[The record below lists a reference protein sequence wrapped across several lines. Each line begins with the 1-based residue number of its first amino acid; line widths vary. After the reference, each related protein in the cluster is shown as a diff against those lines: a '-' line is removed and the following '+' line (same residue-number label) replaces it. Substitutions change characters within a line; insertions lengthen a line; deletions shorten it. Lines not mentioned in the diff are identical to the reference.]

1 MSAPSFWQPLPWYL
15 VTPPRERDDVIDR
28 PRLTELI
35 DELLGRHR
43 VVLVCAPAGY
53 GKTVA
58 ARQWFSGTTATITW
72 LSLDRAEWSGID
84 VVRGI
89 LTALHQGAGPSM
101 TDPIDMRS
109 GLAEIARIAGTVE
122 GPVTVVID
130 DAHRAAAALAD
141 PELRS
146 LLEIGPAGLR
156 FLMVGHGEL
165 SAALNRLVVHAV
177 AAVIDGAALAFD
189 RAEIQ
194 TLCPRLSAPE
204 AARLLATTRGWP
216 IAVNS
221 AVAGSDDGPITEYV
235 ADNILDRLSTELAEF
250 VLAATVADRVDPDL
264 AAALSGRRDA
274 AQLLEHCLHRSLFL
288 TRFDLRS
295 DGAPT
300 RSMYEW
306 HQLFSERVRAILAIR
321 DPHRAAEL
329 DRIAAEHLASSRP
342 LDAVRHAIRGRH
354 FGLAW
359 KIFGSNWL
367 ALVIGSRDDEVEQIC
382 ATLVNDLDLDPGQL
396 IQVELIRA
404 CCREVGGDRSGAS
417 TALASASLRL
427 AELPEPSRNSQLVV
441 SHLAAV
447 MLCSD
452 TPGELDEAVEAALG
466 ILSTLPGDEIG
477 VSLQACMAFLAG
489 WTKVRLRSD
498 PVRASQLLD
507 TAVREC
513 SAAGLDD
520 IARWAAANHAFA
532 LAYAGALTRAASI
545 IERSRT
551 SRRDGLWHSS
561 YDRGIEQ
568 FTMGTIALWRADLA
582 RALQINAELS
592 PMDSVR
598 GGYQPLA
605 RLHWVYV
612 ATTMAD
618 TTAVASAEASLELIP
633 DENPH
638 GVPWVAYKNLG
649 RVRICEFRGRHAAIP
664 QLCAEIGPAANIPGV
679 CAMLAAVWRRVGR
692 PDEALRWLSRI
703 DMTTAPTYFRAHA
716 LVTRAL
722 LAVADGEPA
731 RARRLLEQSLALAV
745 PERVMLPYVENRDE
759 VTTSLLIAATRAGP
773 HREFVAQS
781 LAAAAALGGGTGAAI
796 SLAQLT
802 PREREL
808 LGLLRSSMEF
818 SEIAAA
824 LGVSL
829 NTVNTHRRS
838 LYRKIGAR
846 NRRDAVRLADLL
858 AEPS

>member
-28 PRLTELI
+28 PRLTELV
-35 DELLGRHR
+35 DGLLSRHR

-58 ARQWFSGTTATITW
+58 ARQWFRGAAPATAW
-72 LSLDRAEWSGID
+72 LSLDRAEWSGVD

-89 LTALHQGAGPSM
+89 LTTLHQGVGPSM
-101 TDPIDMRS
+101 TDPVDMRS
-109 GLAEIARIAGTVE
+109 GLAEIARIASTLE
-122 GPVTVVID
+122 QPVTVVID

-165 SAALNRLVVHAV
+165 SAALNRLVVHGV
-177 AAVIDGAALAFD
+177 AAVVDGAALAFD

-194 TLCPRLSAPE
+194 TLAPRLSAPE
-204 AARLLATTRGWP
+204 AARLLAATRGWP

-235 ADNILDRLSTELAEF
+235 ADNILDRLPIELADF
-250 VLAATVADRVDPDL
+250 VLTATVADRLDPDL
-264 AAALSGRRDA
+264 AIALSGRRDA
-274 AQLLEHCLHRSLFL
+274 GQLLERCLHRSLFL

-295 DGAPT
+295 DSAPT

-321 DPHRAAEL
+321 DPRRAAEL
-329 DRIAAEHLASSRP
+329 DRVAAEHLADSRP

-359 KIFGSNWL
+359 KVFASSWL

-396 IQVELIRA
+396 TQIELIRA

-417 TALASASLRL
+417 AALASASLRL
-427 AELPEPSRNSQLVV
+427 AELAESVRNPQLDL

-452 TPGELDEAVEAALG
+452 AADELDEAVEAAWGVLNRR
-466 ILSTLPGDEIG
+466 PDEEIG
-477 VSLQACMAFLAG
+477 VSLHACTAFLAG

-507 TAVREC
+507 TAVRKC
-513 SAAGLDD
+513 SSAGLDD

-532 LAYAGALTRAASI
+532 LAYAGALTRATSV
-545 IERSRT
+545 IERWRT
-551 SRRDGLWHSS
+551 SRGDGLWHSS
-561 YDRGIEQ
+561 YDSGIEQ
-568 FTMGTIALWRADLA
+568 YTVGIVALWRADLS

-605 RLHWVYV
+605 RLHWVYA

-618 TTAVASAEASLELIP
+618 ATAVASAEASLELIP

-638 GVPWVAYKNLG
+638 GVPWGAYKNAG
-649 RVRICEFRGRHAAIP
+649 RVRVCEFRGRHAAIP
-664 QLCAEIGPAANIPGV
+664 ALCAEIGPVVNIPGV

-716 LVTRAL
+716 LFTWAL
-722 LAVADGEPA
+722 IAATDGESA
-731 RARRLLEQSLALAV
+731 RARDLMEQSLALAV

-759 VTTSLLIAATRAGP
+759 VATSLLTAATRAGP
-773 HREFVAQS
+773 YREFVAQS
-781 LAAAAALGGGTGAAI
+781 LGAAAAIGGRPGAAI

-808 LGLLRSSMEF
+808 LGLLRSSLEF
-818 SEIAAA
+818 TEIAAA